1 MESPDYDIAITGA
14 GPVGSALALLLAKKA
29 PNPGRIALIG
39 KQFAGQPH
47 IGSDRAVDP
56 RALALNHGSRVVLEQ
71 LGAWP
76 EESADIQTVHVS
88 QRGRLGRTLIRH
100 TELGVPRLGSVVAY
114 DALLT
119 ALHDAV
125 ARCGV
130 TLLEA
135 PYSAPLIAHY
145 VHLNLDGRNISS
157 GLAVQSD
164 GARPK
169 GIVRDYNQHA
179 ILATVRASRP
189 QAGWA
194 YERFTEQGPLA
205 LLPHPQGDDLYNVV
219 WCCPPDQAHA
229 LRKLDNAAFETA
241 LHSTFGDRLGRFQCV
256 NARHTFPLSLNAG
269 PMQVNART
277 VAIGNAA
284 QTLHPVAGQGLNLG
298 LRDAVQLSQMLA
310 TWLNRPES
318 DPSLALSAFTRRR
331 RPDRWLT
338 TGITDLLP
346 RVFSTRNPLMEHA
359 GGLSLL
365 AMDLSLSVRTP
376 LARHLLQGLRI

>member
-1 MESPDYDIAITGA
+1 MELPDYDIAITGA

-29 PNPGRIALIG
+29 PDPGRIVLIG
-39 KQFAGQPH
+39 KQLASPPSLGAG
-47 IGSDRAVDP
+47 RTVDP

-76 EESADIQTVHVS
+76 AESADIHTVHVS
-88 QRGRLGRTLIRH
+88 QRGRLGRTLVRDS
-100 TELGVPRLGSVVAY
+100 ELGVPRLGSVVAY

-119 ALHDAV
+119 ALHGAV
-125 ARCGV
+125 VQSGV
-130 TLLEA
+130 KQLHA
-135 PYSAPLIAHY
+135 PYAAPLIAHH
-145 VHLNLDGRNISS
+145 VHLSVGDQNISS

-164 GARPK
+164 GVRPK
-169 GIVRDYNQHA
+169 GIARDYNQHA
-179 ILATVRASRP
+179 VLATVRASRP

-205 LLPHPQGDDLYNVV
+205 LLPHPQGQDLYSVV
-219 WCCPPDQAHA
+219 WCCSPAQAHE
-229 LRKLDNAAFETA
+229 LRKLDNTAFETA
-241 LHSTFGDRLGRFQCV
+241 LHATFGDRLGRFQCV
-256 NARHTFPLSLNAG
+256 NERHTFPLSLHAG

-298 LRDAVQLSQMLA
+298 LRDAVQLSQTLA
-310 TWLNRPES
+310 TWLSRPQS
-318 DPSLALSAFTRRR
+318 DPIRALSAFTRQR

-338 TGITDLLP
+338 AGITDFLP
-346 RVFSTRNPLMEHA
+346 RVFSTRNPLIEHA